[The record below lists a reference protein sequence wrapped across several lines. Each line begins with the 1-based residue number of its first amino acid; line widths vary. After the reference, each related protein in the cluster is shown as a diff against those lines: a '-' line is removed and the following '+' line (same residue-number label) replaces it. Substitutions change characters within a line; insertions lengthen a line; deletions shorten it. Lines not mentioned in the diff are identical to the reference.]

1 MGRLANNVKN
11 RRQSNP
17 PQKKIKRKKNLPVVS
32 KPICM
37 ERATPQKGDGRKF
50 FHSFRGVVFVFPVL
64 FFGSVYLFFPHYSLM
79 TKEGDTTFLENNETR
94 LVGGP

>member
-17 PQKKIKRKKNLPVVS
+17 PKKKIKRKKNLPVVS

-37 ERATPQKGDGRKF
+37 ERATLLHKRVMGVNF
-50 FHSFRGVVFVFPVL
+50 FIHLGEWFL
-64 FFGSVYLFFPHYSLM
+64 FFLFYSLGRFIYFP
-79 TKEGDTTFLENNETR
+79 TLLFNDK
-94 LVGGP
+94 GG